1 MNGFSCAVDSC
12 IPPAGAIGVQRTCGQ
27 SFYLCPASLDYGCC
41 PNSFDCGIG
50 ECLSKMTASITVTST
65 GLYST
70 YTITTMPP
78 YTTVGKATDL
88 NPAVKQPTKTGVD
101 PSSSATVNHSG
112 SGVPLSGI
120 TIGGIVA
127 GCVIGV
133 LIFVMGGWCTYRRL
147 RHRGNNDPPGGVPTT
162 NFFDPAASA
171 STRTPGSGS
180 LNRYT
185 QEQGYFPKQPTIPV
199 LNYPIPEGVAEMG
212 EPPATY
218 TQSANWWGAGQVPP
232 SMVQGHDGA
241 VIYEVEGIV
250 PTGKRTKRWSK
261 P

>member
-1 MNGFSCAVDSC
+1 
-12 IPPAGAIGVQRTCGQ
+12 
-27 SFYLCPASLDYGCC
+27 
-41 PNSFDCGIG
+41 
-50 ECLSKMTASITVTST
+50 MTASITITST

-78 YTTVGKATDL
+78 YTTVGKATDS
-88 NPAVKQPTKTGVD
+88 NPAVKQPTITGMG
-101 PSSSATVNHSG
+101 PGSSATGGHSG
-112 SGVPLSGI
+112 PGVPPLSGI

-133 LIFVMGGWCTYRRL
+133 LVFVLGSWCTYRRL

-162 NFFDPAASA
+162 NFFDPSA

-185 QEQGYFPKQPTIPV
+185 QEHGYFPKQPTIPV
-199 LNYPIPEGVAEMG
+199 LNYPVPEGVAEMG
-212 EPPATY
+212 ETPASY
-218 TQSANWWGAGQVPP
+218 TQSANWWGAGQVPL
-232 SMVQGHDGA
+232 STVQGQDGA
-241 VIYEVEGIV
+241 VIYEVEATV
-250 PTGKRTKRWSK
+250 PTGKRINRWSTSK